1 MSWLV
6 RAGRYAMPMLAARAR
21 APVVRVARLHV
32 TRVPLAVEQSQGVSL
47 DDPAEGEAQ
56 KLLDSGTHA
65 LEMGDLERAK
75 GAYRKSV
82 EVHENASAYYNLG
95 ICQYQEHDLPG
106 AIESW
111 THALRLAPDSPDA
124 HTNLASAYI
133 MSKPPQADKALEH
146 LTLAATQSP
155 DDGEIHFN
163 LGTVLEACE
172 QLEPAIKAYRKAKE
186 CGIDVRTRD

>member
-1 MSWLV
+1 
-6 RAGRYAMPMLAARAR
+6 MPMLASRAR
-21 APVVRVARLHV
+21 VPVVRVARLHA
-32 TRVPLAVEQSQGVSL
+32 TSVPRAVEKGQGVSL
-47 DDPAEGEAQ
+47 DDPAESEAQ
-56 KLLDSGTHA
+56 KLLESGTHA
-65 LEMGDLERAK
+65 LEMGDMERAK

-95 ICQYQEHDLPG
+95 ICQYQERTSRECHSLTPDNLPG

-146 LTLAATQSP
+146 LTY
-155 DDGEIHFN
+155 
-163 LGTVLEACE
+163 VW
-172 QLEPAIKAYRKAKE
+172 PA
-186 CGIDVRTRD
+186 D

>member
-21 APVVRVARLHV
+21 APVVRVARLHA
-32 TRVPLAVEQSQGVSL
+32 TRVPRAVEQSQGVSL

-95 ICQYQEHDLPG
+95 ICQYQERTFC
-106 AIESW
+106 A
-111 THALRLAPDSPDA
+111 TDA
-124 HTNLASAYI
+124 RRSAGRDRI
-133 MSKPPQADKALEH
+133 VDAR
-146 LTLAATQSP
+146 AATGAGQSGCP
-155 DDGEIHFN
+155 HE
-163 LGTVLEACE
+163 LG
-172 QLEPAIKAYRKAKE
+172 
-186 CGIDVRTRD
+186 VRLHHVQAAAGG